1 MSRRHVVAVGVALAS
16 FAVVLAQPLWIRTTG
31 QEVTVAVRPIDPLSF
46 FRGNY
51 MDVRYG
57 VDFEDGFID
66 IPAARGQ
73 AEPPVL
79 ELDTRDRPE
88 PPEPA
93 EPPDDRQPRD
103 PPDPDDPRD
112 DREPRDP
119 ADPPEP
125 AEPADPGDDRP
136 PPEGDRPNRATLEAP
151 DWLED
156 DSWKRVFVRFAEGR
170 PATPLGVTAERPDL
184 GPGEFCV
191 RARANRW
198 QLDFPEIE
206 QLFVTPERA
215 RIIESGMDD
224 SVAVLRVT
232 SSCRAQIIDIERR

>member
-1 MSRRHVVAVGVALAS
+1 MSRRHVVAVGVALVS

-31 QEVTVAVRPIDPLSF
+31 QEVTVAVRPVDPLSF

-57 VDFEDGFID
+57 VDFEDGF
-66 IPAARGQ
+66 
-73 AEPPVL
+73 
-79 ELDTRDRPE
+79 
-88 PPEPA
+88 
-93 EPPDDRQPRD
+93 
-103 PPDPDDPRD
+103 
-112 DREPRDP
+112 
-119 ADPPEP
+119 
-125 AEPADPGDDRP
+125 
-136 PPEGDRPNRATLEAP
+136 NRATLEAP